1 MRHCPA
7 LLPLLFLLP
16 QIFWGQTPSTQLP
29 TSNSQ
34 LQTPNSQLQ
43 TPNSKLQTPNFV
55 NPFIGTG
62 GHGHTYPGA
71 TAPFGMVQLSPDTRI
86 DPMDWDG
93 CSGYHYSD
101 STIYGF
107 SHTHL
112 SGTGVSDYCDILLMP
127 FTGGVRL
134 EPSEYAQPFQK
145 KNERA
150 EAGYYAV
157 TLDRD
162 RIRCELT
169 ASERV
174 GLHRYT
180 FPLNRTKGSILIDL
194 RHRDEVLESH
204 MEVVNDREIA
214 GYRISRSWAKEQH
227 VYFVARFSKPFGSS
241 IVLDMSK
248 NPFEAL
254 PSVTSKAIVG
264 VINVGF
270 DSGEP
275 ITVAVGISGTSIEG
289 ARRNLEA
296 ECAVIDFEKTKAA
309 TQAKWQQQLSKIE
322 VEGGSDDQK
331 TIFYTALYHCMVA
344 PNLWSDV
351 DGQYR
356 GRDNKIHK
364 VTPEAS
370 PGPSEGGEKASP
382 PVPLPTGEG
391 GLVSPPSEGSGEAVY
406 TVFSLWDT
414 HRALHPL
421 LTLLEPERTSDFI
434 RTFLLQY
441 QQGGLLPVWEL
452 AANET
457 DCMIGNHAIP
467 VIADAYAKGVRGFDE
482 KLALEAMLASAN
494 SDRYGLRWY
503 REMGYV
509 PADKEPESVSKTL
522 EYAYDDWCIAQMALA
537 LGNDGLHDTFLLR
550 GQSYFNLFD
559 PATQF
564 FRAKKNG
571 LWHEPFD
578 PYEVNF
584 NYTEANAWQYRY
596 SAPQDVWGLAQLFGG
611 PKGLENQ
618 LDSLFSAKT
627 KTTGRDQADITGQ
640 IGQYV
645 HGNEPSHHIAYLYN
659 YTNNPWKAQQ
669 RVRQIMDTQYANA
682 PDGLSGNE
690 DCGQMSAWLVWSAMG
705 MYPATPGTDD
715 YLLGTPWFEKMT
727 LHLDG
732 SRTLNIAAPGVSAQK
747 YYVSKVEVDESDW
760 FVPVKMGHK
769 MLLKSEQIHFKMAE
783 IPAIVV
789 RYQDDKVD
797 EQGGSALVPLPYVA
811 RGSRSFREKQPVALG
826 CLDPKAAIF
835 YTLDG
840 MEPTERSTRY
850 TKPFELKKTAT
861 LKFAAFRERGR
872 SLTAIA
878 QFYKIPDNLRP
889 HRYNARYS
897 PQYTAGGDAGL
908 VDGIRG
914 GSDFRTGDWQGF
926 EGQNLD
932 LVIDLGK
939 SQKINRLSAGFFQ
952 DENAWIFFPS
962 KVQFEI
968 SDDGERFSPLGE
980 VLCDVAPEAKG
991 SLQKDFSL
999 KTDGAKGRYVRVVG
1013 VSLGQCPAGH
1023 KGAGYSCWVFADE
1036 VGVE

>member
-1 MRHCPA
+1 MRLHLA
-7 LLPLLFLLP
+7 LTVPLLAFATLVSGQTSTPELPLV
-16 QIFWGQTPSTQLP
+16 
-29 TSNSQ
+29 
-34 LQTPNSQLQ
+34 
-43 TPNSKLQTPNFV
+43 KFV

-71 TAPFGMVQLSPDTRI
+71 TAPFGMVQLSADTRVNT
-86 DPMDWDG
+86 MDWDG

-112 SGTGVSDYCDILLMP
+112 SGTGVSDYCDILFMP

-162 RIRCELT
+162 RIHCELT

-194 RHRDEVLESH
+194 RHRDEVLDAH
-204 MEVVNDREIA
+204 MEVINDHEIA

-254 PSVTSKAIVG
+254 PSVTSKSIAG
-264 VINVGF
+264 VINFAF
-270 DSGEP
+270 DSGEA
-275 ITVAVGISGTSIEG
+275 IEVSVGISGTSIEG

-296 ECAVIDFEKTKAA
+296 ECPVIDFEKTKAA

-322 VEGGSDDQK
+322 VQYLGSETSDLAAHIKTSAGQTDDQK
-331 TIFYTALYHCMVA
+331 TIFYTALYHTMVA

-356 GRDNKIHK
+356 GRDNQIH
-364 VTPEAS
+364 PN
-370 PGPSEGGEKASP
+370 PGHD
-382 PVPLPTGEG
+382 
-391 GLVSPPSEGSGEAVY
+391 VY

-421 LTLLEPERTSDFI
+421 LTLLEPKRTSDFI
-434 RTFLLQY
+434 NTFLLQY

-467 VIADAYAKGVRGFDE
+467 VIADAYAKGIRGFDE
-482 KLALEAMLASAN
+482 KLALEAMMASAN
-494 SDRYGLRWY
+494 SDRYGLKWY
-503 REMGYV
+503 RELGYV

-522 EYAYDDWCIAQMALA
+522 EYAYDDWCIGLMAHML
-537 LGNDGLHDTFLLR
+537 NKPEVYREFER
-550 GQSYFNLFD
+550 RSQSYLNLFD
-559 PATQF
+559 PSTGF

-596 SAPQDVWGLAQLFGG
+596 SSHYDQTMNFIRLMGGLDGF
-611 PKGLENQ
+611 ENQ
-618 LDSLFSAKT
+618 LDSLFSART

-645 HGNEPSHHIAYLYN
+645 HGNEPSHHIAYLYYN
-659 YTNNPWKAQQ
+659 TKRPSKTQQ

-705 MYPATPGTDD
+705 MYPALPVAS
-715 YLLGTPWFEKMT
+715 YYWKGTPWFEKIT
-727 LHLDG
+727 LHLPNG
-732 SRTLNIAAPGVSAQK
+732 KVCQINAPETSAQHCYAK
-747 YYVSKVEVDESDW
+747 SFQMDGEESHGPFTGVPHEKVMAGARLDW
-760 FVPVKMGHK
+760 TMSATPYDPVHQHITDM
-769 MLLKSEQIHFKMAE
+769 
-783 IPAIVV
+783 
-789 RYQDDKVD
+789 DKVMNNFL
-797 EQGGSALVPLPYVA
+797 SMIPPVPYVA
-811 RGSRSFREKQPVALG
+811 KGTRSFREKQIVELG
-826 CLDPKAAIF
+826 CLDPKADIF
-835 YTLDG
+835 YTLDDG
-840 MEPTERSTRY
+840 VPSLYTGGFVLKNTTEITFFARLGKWDSQIA
-850 TKPFELKKTAT
+850 TAN
-861 LKFAAFRERGR
+861 
-872 SLTAIA
+872 
-878 QFYKIPDNLRP
+878 FYKIPDNLRP
-889 HRYNARYS
+889 HRYNSRYS

-939 SQKINRLSAGFFQ
+939 RQKINRLSAGFFQ
-952 DENAWIFFPS
+952 DENAWIFFPT

-968 SDDGERFSPLGE
+968 SDDGEHFTPVGE
-980 VLCDVAPEAKG
+980 VACDVQPEAKG
-991 SLQKDFSL
+991 SLQRDFTLDL
-999 KTDGAKGRYVRVVG
+999 KEKKGRYVRVVG
-1013 VSLGQCPAGH
+1013 VSLGKCPAWH
-1023 KGAGYSCWVFADE
+1023 KGAGYACWVFADE
-1036 VGVE
+1036 VTVE

>member
-1 MRHCPA
+1 MRLHLVLTLS
-7 LLPLLFLLP
+7 LLAIVTLAS
-16 QIFWGQTPSTQLP
+16 GQTSNAELP
-29 TSNSQ
+29 TV
-34 LQTPNSQLQ
+34 
-43 TPNSKLQTPNFV
+43 KFV

-71 TAPFGMVQLSPDTRI
+71 TAPFGMVQLSPDTRVNT
-86 DPMDWDG
+86 MDWDG

-112 SGTGVSDYCDILLMP
+112 SGTGVSDYCDILFMP

-150 EAGYYAV
+150 EAGYYSV

-194 RHRDEVLESH
+194 RHRDEVLDAH
-204 MEVVNDREIA
+204 MEVINDHEIA

-254 PSVTSKAIVG
+254 PSVTSKAIAG
-264 VINVGF
+264 VINFTF
-270 DSGEP
+270 DSGEA
-275 ITVAVGISGTSIEG
+275 ISVAVGISGTSIEG

-296 ECAVIDFEKTKAA
+296 ECPVIDFEKTKAA

-322 VEGGSDDQK
+322 VEGGTDDQK
-331 TIFYTALYHCMVA
+331 TIFYTALYHTMVA

-351 DGQYR
+351 DGKYR
-356 GRDNKIHK
+356 GRDNKIH
-364 VTPEAS
+364 PD
-370 PGPSEGGEKASP
+370 PGHD
-382 PVPLPTGEG
+382 
-391 GLVSPPSEGSGEAVY
+391 VY

-421 LTLLEPERTSDFI
+421 LTLLEPKRTSDFI
-434 RTFLLQY
+434 NTFLLQY

-467 VIADAYAKGVRGFDE
+467 VIADAYAKGIRGFDE
-482 KLALEAMLASAN
+482 KLALEAMMASAN
-494 SDRYGLRWY
+494 SDRYGLKWY
-503 REMGYV
+503 RELGYV

-522 EYAYDDWCIAQMALA
+522 EYAYDDWCIAQMAHML
-537 LGNDGLHDTFLLR
+537 NKPEVYREFDR
-550 GQSYFNLFD
+550 RSRSYLNLFD
-559 PATQF
+559 PSTGF

-596 SAPQDVWGLAQLFGG
+596 SVQQDVWGLTQLFND
-611 PKGLENQ
+611 PQGLENQ

-659 YTNNPWKAQQ
+659 YTNSAWKAQQ

-705 MYPATPGTDD
+705 MYPASPGTDF
-715 YLLGTPWFEKMT
+715 YLMGTPWFEKT
-727 LHLDG
+727 TIHLDSG
-732 SRTLNIAAPGVSAQK
+732 KRLSILAPGVSAQK
-747 YYVSKVEVDESDW
+747 RYVERIEVDGSDW
-760 FVPVKMGHK
+760 SDLLTAIAHEYVLSSKQILFEVVEKPANVVKFQEEWIPEEMYPHPPPVPYIAK
-769 MLLKSEQIHFKMAE
+769 
-783 IPAIVV
+783 
-789 RYQDDKVD
+789 
-797 EQGGSALVPLPYVA
+797 
-811 RGSRSFREKQPVALG
+811 GSRSFREKQTVELG
-826 CLDPKAAIF
+826 CLHPKAEIF

-840 MEPTERSTRY
+840 TEPTSRSTRY
-850 TKPFELKKTAT
+850 TKAFDLKNTAT
-861 LKFAAFRERGR
+861 LKSIAR
-872 SLTAIA
+872 SDGVQSQTATA
-878 QFYKIPDNLRP
+878 NFYKIPDGLRP
-889 HRYNARYS
+889 HRYNSRYS

-939 SQKINRLSAGFFQ
+939 SQKIKRLSAGFFQ

-968 SDDGERFSPLGE
+968 SDDGERFTPVGE
-980 VLCDVAPEAKG
+980 VACDVQPEAKG
-991 SLQKDFSL
+991 SLQKDFTLDL
-999 KTDGAKGRYVRVVG
+999 KEKKGRYVRVVG
-1013 VSLGQCPAGH
+1013 VSLGKCPAWH
-1023 KGAGYSCWVFADE
+1023 KGAGYACWVFADE
-1036 VGVE
+1036 VTVE

>member
-1 MRHCPA
+1 MRHRLA
-7 LLPLLFLLP
+7 LLPLLLLP
-16 QIFWGQTPSTQLP
+16 HLILGQTPSP
-29 TSNSQ
+29 AEASAKS
-34 LQTPNSQLQ
+34 S
-43 TPNSKLQTPNFV
+43 QTPNFKLQTLNYV

-86 DPMDWDG
+86 NTMDWDG

-112 SGTGVSDYCDILLMP
+112 SGTGVSDYCDILFMP

-134 EPSEYAQPFQK
+134 EPSEYASPFQK

-194 RHRDEVLESH
+194 RHRDEVLDSH
-204 MEVVNDREIA
+204 MEVVNDHEIA

-254 PSVTSKAIVG
+254 PAVSSKAIAG
-264 VINVGF
+264 VLNFGF

-322 VEGGSDDQK
+322 VEYLPSETSDLAAHIKTSAGQTDDQK
-331 TIFYTALYHCMVA
+331 TIFYTALYHTMVA

-356 GRDNKIHK
+356 GRDNKIH
-364 VTPEAS
+364 PN
-370 PGPSEGGEKASP
+370 PGHD
-382 PVPLPTGEG
+382 
-391 GLVSPPSEGSGEAVY
+391 VY

-421 LTLLEPERTSDFI
+421 LTLLEPKRTSDFI
-434 RTFLLQY
+434 NTFLLQY

-467 VIADAYAKGVRGFDE
+467 VIVDAYAKGIRGFDE
-482 KLALEAMLASAN
+482 KLALKAMIASAN

-522 EYAYDDWCIAQMALA
+522 EYAYDDWCIAKMAGEVKNELISIEFGRRA
-537 LGNDGLHDTFLLR
+537 
-550 GQSYFNLFD
+550 QSFENLFD
-559 PATQF
+559 TSTGF

-571 LWHEPFD
+571 LWHTPFD

-596 SAPQDVWGLAQLFGG
+596 SVQQDVMQLARLFGSA
-611 PKGLENQ
+611 KGFENQ
-618 LDSLFSAKT
+618 LDSIFLAKT

-659 YTNNPWKAQQ
+659 YTESAWKTQQ
-669 RVRQIMDTQYANA
+669 RVRQIMDTQYANR

-705 MYPATPGTDD
+705 MYPATPGNDN
-715 YLLGTPWFEKMT
+715 YSLGTPLFE
-727 LHLDG
+727 
-732 SRTLNIAAPGVSAQK
+732 NIAIHLENGKTFNIHAPGVSAKKFYLKTSKLDNNDLPFNNLPHVLMLEGGALNFEMTDQPFQTWGQPELGRLS
-747 YYVSKVEVDESDW
+747 YSTIPAVPFVSK
-760 FVPVKMGHK
+760 G
-769 MLLKSEQIHFKMAE
+769 I
-783 IPAIVV
+783 
-789 RYQDDKVD
+789 
-797 EQGGSALVPLPYVA
+797 
-811 RGSRSFREKQPVALG
+811 RSFREKQTIELG
-826 CLDPKAAIF
+826 ELDLESHIF

-840 MEPTERSTRY
+840 TEPTEKSSRYGKGFEIKNSTTLR
-850 TKPFELKKTAT
+850 FFAKK
-861 LKFAAFRERGR
+861 GSMR
-872 SLTAIA
+872 SLTATA

-889 HRYNARYS
+889 HRYNTRYS

-939 SQKINRLSAGFFQ
+939 SQKIKRLSAGFFQ

-968 SDDGERFSPLGE
+968 SDDGEHFRPLGE
-980 VLCDVAPEAKG
+980 VLCDVSPEAKG

-1013 VSLGQCPAGH
+1013 VSLGRCPAWH
-1023 KGAGYSCWVFADE
+1023 KGAGYPCWVFADE
-1036 VGVE
+1036 VVVE